1 MNRTIFTRIC
11 LIIGVFCL
19 GVLIL
24 VQAPRVIFAASIFAA
39 SQDQVAKTSEK
50 KTEEQKDEELINE
63 LNKNIEDKQKE
74 IEDLESQV
82 EQYKQN
88 IAAKHQEAATL
99 ANEVLLINDR
109 ISKKEYEI
117 DVQET
122 TIARLA
128 LEIDQLNAEI
138 EQKQLAI
145 TDSKGNL
152 GKVINK
158 IYQYD
163 QKTLL
168 EITLAR
174 ATLSDYVTQVK
185 YLENVEEGTKE
196 SLDYIKSLKANLET
210 KEKAVQGKKDEVEA
224 KKLELEGERDS
235 LAGEKDFKNT
245 ILAETKMDEQ
255 KFQDLISQVK
265 REQAQVNAEI
275 SSLEQEVRKRLQ
287 GEDIDFDDETLLTG
301 DVFMSW
307 PASTAKGIS
316 CEFHCADYP
325 FRKYFEHSGI
335 DIRLD
340 QGTSVKAAA
349 SGIVAI
355 AKPGP
360 GYSYVLIV
368 HGDRVSSVYGHL
380 SALKVGVDELVP
392 RGQIIGLSGG
402 MPGVPG
408 SGAYSTGPHLHFEI
422 RVDGIPVN
430 PRTYLP

>member
-1 MNRTIFTRIC
+1 MSNNSIARIIFTRIC
-11 LIIGVFCL
+11 LIIGVFSL

-24 VQAPRVIFAASIFAA
+24 IQAPRVIFAASHDQGVKA
-39 SQDQVAKTSEK
+39 SDK
-50 KTEEQKDEELINE
+50 KTEEQKDEELIIE
-63 LNKNIEDKQKE
+63 LNKNIEEKQKE
-74 IEDLESQV
+74 IDELDNQV

-88 IAAKHQEAATL
+88 ITAKQKEAATL
-99 ANEVLLINDR
+99 ANEILLINDR

-117 DVQET
+117 NTQEA
-122 TIARLA
+122 TIERLVM
-128 LEIDQLNAEI
+128 EIDELNAEI
-138 EQKQLAI
+138 EQKQLDI
-145 TDSKGNL
+145 LDTKVNL
-152 GKVINK
+152 GRVINK

-185 YLENVEEGTKE
+185 YLENVQDGTKE
-196 SLDYIKSLKANLET
+196 SLDFIKSLKASLEN
-210 KEKAVQGKKDEVEA
+210 KEKAVNEKKDEVEA
-224 KKLELEGERDS
+224 KKIELEGERDS

-245 ILAETKMDEQ
+245 ILVETKMDEQ

-275 SSLEQEVRKRLQ
+275 SSLEQEVRSRLQ
-287 GEDIDFDDETLLTG
+287 DQDIDFDDDTLLTG
-301 DVFMSW
+301 DVLMSW
-307 PASTAKGIS
+307 PVSTAKGIS

-368 HGDRVSSVYGHL
+368 HGDRASSIYGHL
-380 SALKVGVDELVP
+380 SSLSVDVDELVQ
-392 RGQIIGLSGG
+392 RGQSVGLSGG
-402 MPGVPG
+402 MPGLPG

>member
-1 MNRTIFTRIC
+1 MNRIIFNRIC
-11 LIIGVFCL
+11 LIIGVLAL

-24 VQAPRVIFAASIFAA
+24 VQTPSVIFAA
-39 SQDQVAKTSEK
+39 SQDQVTKTSKK

-63 LNKNIEDKQKE
+63 LNKSIEDKQKE

-88 IAAKHQEAATL
+88 IAAKHKEAATL
-99 ANEVLLINDR
+99 ANEILLINDR

-117 DVQET
+117 DVREA
-122 TIARLA
+122 TIERLA
-128 LEIDQLNAEI
+128 LEIDQLNVEI

-145 TDSKGNL
+145 EDSKGNL

-196 SLDYIKSLKANLET
+196 NLDYIKSLKASFET
-210 KEKAVQGKKDEVEA
+210 KEKAVNEKKDEVEA
-224 KKLELEGERDS
+224 KKLELEGERDD
-235 LAGEKDFKNT
+235 LTQEKDFQNT

-265 REQAQVNAEI
+265 QEQVQVNAEI

-287 GEDIDFDDETLLTG
+287 GEDFDFDDETLLTG
-301 DVFMSW
+301 DVLMSW
-307 PASTAKGIS
+307 PVSAAKGIS
-316 CEFHCADYP
+316 CEFRCADYP
-325 FRKYFEHSGI
+325 FKKYFEHSAI

-340 QGTSVKAAA
+340 QGTSVKASA

-368 HGDRVSSVYGHL
+368 HGDRVSSIYGHL
-380 SALKVGVDELVP
+380 SAIKVGVDELVQ

-402 MPGVPG
+402 MPGTPG

-422 RVDGIPVN
+422 RIDGIPVD
-430 PRTYLP
+430 PRIYLP